1 MAYFLD
7 NYPVSEESAN
17 LVLTEEQ
24 EKNCRVVYKLS
35 EDENDRGAYFAGLWE
50 PDKTYSDEYVILP
63 LKATGGDVVT
73 LFPNSYFAPVK
84 SFANVIGS
92 SNDQIP
98 PNTADSWIAWWKK
111 LTKNN
116 NPSCCTDGNFYY
128 INNKGIECK
137 FNKINVQNNEVNA
150 KCSTEGYING
160 GHIIINAKSAA
171 TALPNSSVYI
181 VPLCTNHNIGY
192 AGDCSWGEGFYMK
205 LKENTPAVKLKG
217 YLVNIKDHIETL
229 KKEDRHE

>member
-63 LKATGGDVVT
+63 LKATGGEKVELSKNNVDC
-73 LFPNSYFAPVK
+73 
-84 SFANVIGS
+84 FANVIGS
-92 SNDQIP
+92 KGDTL
-98 PNTADSWIAWWKK
+98 PNNFKYWISFWMNV
-111 LTKNN
+111 TEQ
-116 NPSCCTDGNFYY
+116 PYPTSCCTDGNFYY

-137 FNKINVQNNEVNA
+137 FNKIKVQNNEVNA
-150 KCSTEGYING
+150 KCSTDERHRNG

-217 YLVNIKDHIETL
+217 YLVNIKDHIEAL
-229 KKEDRHE
+229 KKEERHE